1 MPDYVSALVKRAY
14 TNQKIRTQKMNKT
27 NVFYTLQ
34 WLALV
39 ACMFL
44 ASPWLAVAFAGPFAA
59 IAYIMAWDLNR
70 QDAKREAREYLATLD
85 AETQRALGV
94 K

>member
-1 MPDYVSALVKRAY
+1 
-14 TNQKIRTQKMNKT
+14 
-27 NVFYTLQ
+27 
-34 WLALV
+34 
-39 ACMFL
+39 MFL

-59 IAYIMAWDLNR
+59 IAYIMAWDIKR

-85 AETQRALGV
+85 AETRRALEV

>member
-1 MPDYVSALVKRAY
+1 M
-14 TNQKIRTQKMNKT
+14 TKT
-27 NVFYTLQ
+27 DIFYTFQ

-39 ACMFL
+39 TCMFL
-44 ASPWLAVAFAGPFAA
+44 ASPWLAVAFGGPFAA
-59 IAYIMAWDLNR
+59 IAFVMAWDIKR
-70 QDAKREAREYLATLD
+70 QDEKHAAQEYLRSLD

>member
-1 MPDYVSALVKRAY
+1 
-14 TNQKIRTQKMNKT
+14 
-27 NVFYTLQ
+27 
-34 WLALV
+34 
-39 ACMFL
+39 MFL

-59 IAYIMAWDLNR
+59 IAYVMAWDINQ
-70 QDAKREAREYLATLD
+70 QDAKREAKEYLATLD